1 MNLGDL
7 HPAEGARHPRKRIG
21 RGIGSGHGKTS
32 TRGHKGQKARAGG
45 SIRPGFEGGQMP
57 LQRRM
62 PIRGFTPLEPKTV
75 NVVNVGI
82 LAALGVSEITPDLLR
97 EKRVVRRPGPI
108 KVLGSGDLSQ
118 KLTVRAHA
126 FSESAKAKIEAAGG
140 SCEVL

>member
-7 HPAEGARHPRKRIG
+7 HPAEGARHLRKRIG

-45 SIRPGFEGGQMP
+45 SIRPGLEGGQIP

-62 PIRGFTPLEPKTV
+62 PMRGFTPLDPKTV
-75 NVVNVGI
+75 NVVNVGA
-82 LAALGVSEITPDLLR
+82 LDKLGVSEITPELLR
-97 EKRVVRRPGPI
+97 QKRVVRRPGPI
-108 KVLGSGDLSQ
+108 KVLGNGDLSQ
-118 KLTVRAHA
+118 KLTVRAHD
-126 FSESAKAKIEAAGG
+126 FSESAKAKIQAAGG

>member
-7 HPAEGARHPRKRIG
+7 HAAEGARHPRKRIG

-62 PIRGFTPLEPKTV
+62 PMRGFTPLDPKTV
-75 NVVNVGI
+75 NVVNIGA
-82 LAALGVSEITPDLLR
+82 LAELDASEITPELLR
-97 EKRVVRRPGPI
+97 QRRLVRRPGPI
-108 KVLGSGDLSQ
+108 KVLGNGELGR

-126 FSESAKAKIEAAGG
+126 FSASARAKIEAAGG

>member
-1 MNLGDL
+1 MNLQDL
-7 HPAEGARHPRKRIG
+7 HAADGARHPRKRIG

-75 NVVNVGI
+75 NVVNIGA
-82 LAALGVSEITPDLLR
+82 LAALAVSEITPELLR
-97 EKRVVRRPGPI
+97 QQRLVRRPGPI
-108 KVLGSGDLSQ
+108 KVLGNGELSA

-126 FSESAKAKIEAAGG
+126 FSSAARAKIEAAGG
-140 SCEVL
+140 RCEVL

>member
-7 HPAEGARHPRKRIG
+7 HAAEGARHPRKRIG

-62 PIRGFTPLEPKTV
+62 PIRGFTPLDPKTV
-75 NVVNVGI
+75 NVVNIGA
-82 LAALGVSEITPDLLR
+82 LADLDVSEITPELLR
-97 EKRVVRRPGPI
+97 QRRLVRRPGPI
-108 KVLGSGDLSQ
+108 KVLGNGELGR

-126 FSESAKAKIEAAGG
+126 FSASARAKIEAAGG